1 MDINKIKEVSTRT
14 ILNLSQTN
22 VAITPKAYSTEYCK
36 VADELSLNAEE
47 CEYFQKILQQISKE
61 EIQNSN
67 ISKVES
73 IYDLIDIL
81 LLRAAPDNI
90 QKMSKLFQSSL
101 QPSISL
107 TIDEDLQAFCIKI
120 GDSPSLIFENSIQQ
134 EMEKFIENRFAVD
147 KKVVAQK
154 TADIARLISLMN
166 KYLGDAI
173 TSSQTGTSSVS
184 DIKDQIQAIKLAD
197 STRSELNKLQSK
209 LVEAAINIE
218 NEMSS
223 VSKNLQD
230 GRNEVT
236 ALELKVKQLENE
248 LQKTK
253 LQSTKDFLTG
263 TLTRRAYEDELH
275 KFENEFQREQKN
287 FAIIFFDIDHFKK
300 VNDNYGHD
308 CGDSVLKTFAA
319 LLLKLTRD
327 IDIVG
332 RYGGEEFV
340 VALHYKSLVELDKY
354 VARIKSVITKNKFI
368 YQNLKL
374 KITFSAGIQIRSNNK
389 TLEETI
395 NNADK
400 LLYKAKQTGRNKII
414 FWDGHEL

>member
-1 MDINKIKEVSTRT
+1 MDTKKINEVSTRT

-22 VAITPKAYSTEYCK
+22 VAITPKAYATEYCK
-36 VADELSLNAEE
+36 VANEFALTFEE
-47 CEYFQKILQQISKE
+47 CEYFQKVLSQISKE
-61 EIQNSN
+61 EIRNSH

-81 LLRAAPDNI
+81 LRRAAPDNI
-90 QKMSKLFQSSL
+90 QKMSELFQSSL

-107 TIDEDLQAFCIKI
+107 TIDEDLQSFCVKI
-120 GDSPSLIFENSIQQ
+120 GDSPSLIFESSIQQ

-147 KKVVAQK
+147 KKIVAQK

-173 TSSQTGTSSVS
+173 TSSKSGSTNVS
-184 DIKDQIQAIKLAD
+184 DIKDQIQSIKLAD
-197 STRSELNKLQSK
+197 STRTELNKLQSK

-230 GRNEVT
+230 GRNEVS
-236 ALELKVKQLENE
+236 ALEQKVKELESE
-248 LQKTK
+248 LQETK

-263 TLTRRAYEDELH
+263 TLNRKTYEAEIK
-275 KFENEFQREQKN
+275 KFENEFTRENKN

-300 VNDNYGHD
+300 VNDTYGHD
-308 CGDSVLKTFAA
+308 CGDVVLKTFAS

-340 VALHYKSLVELDKY
+340 VALHYKDKEELNIY
-354 VARIKSVITKNKFI
+354 ISRIKSVITKNKFI
-368 YQNLKL
+368 YKDLKL
-374 KITFSAGIQIRSNNK
+374 KITFSAGVQIRSNNHS
-389 TLEETI
+389 LEETI
-395 NNADK
+395 SNADK